1 MKLRHWVS
9 LALALATAALLT
21 ACGSGG
27 NGSGS
32 VRLVNATTDEASVDL
47 YVDSNSV
54 ATGITTGAVG
64 SYVGVSS
71 GGHVIAVN
79 RSNGGGTLSQSQRAI
94 NKDSNYTLVAYG
106 SNGAIGTV
114 LMTDSQT
121 APATGSVLVRVF
133 NSSADAG
140 PLDVY
145 LTTAA
150 AASSLN
156 TSLVTAG
163 NIGSGQFTQYNQI
176 STGTYTLTVTGT
188 GNPSDVRLSVAGL
201 ALADQSVL
209 TLILQPSP
217 SGVLVGGLLV
227 AQGGSTTAAPL
238 TSARARVVASVAS
251 NTAVSGSVGSTT
263 VANGLGS
270 PTVGQYVLIPTGS
283 QTLTLSAGGTPV
295 SNTGLTAVA
304 GTDYTLLVTGT
315 AAAPTLNIIT
325 DDNRL
330 PTVTTQAKMRL
341 INGVASQTSGISLS
355 ANFAQVASNVMPG
368 NASSPTLI
376 TAGTGY
382 ELDINSP
389 QSIVPLYTTPQG
401 GVTIVGQGVYTVFL
415 LDGLSAPKGVPF
427 RER

>member
-1 MKLRHWVS
+1 MKLRLWVS

-47 YVDSNSV
+47 YIDSSAA

-94 NKDSNYTLVAYG
+94 NKDTNYTLVAYG

-140 PLDVY
+140 SLDVY

-150 AASSLN
+150 AASNLS

-176 STGTYTLTVTGT
+176 STGTYTLTVTGV

-227 AQGGSTTAAPL
+227 TQGGSTTAAPL

-251 NTAVSGSVGSTT
+251 NTAVSGSVGSTM

-283 QTLTLSAGGTPV
+283 QTLTLSAGGTAV

-315 AAAPTLNIIT
+315 SSAPTLNIIT

-368 NASSPTLI
+368 KASSPNLV

-382 ELDINSP
+382 ELDVNSP

-415 LDGLSAPKGVPF
+415 LDGLASPKGVPF